1 MATKREIT
9 DDIRRQ
15 FGNVL
20 SQNQVKQYLGRGD
33 RQTAEF
39 LVDVPFIQEKRKKSF
54 LAIDVARKLYDLQ
67 QTAG

>member
-39 LVDVPFIQEKRKKSF
+39 LVDVPFVQEKRKKSF